1 MVLRYLRNEIN
12 LIGDLPQNHQLPYFS
27 RSYNTHA
34 VHFDSSSYIR
44 FVRQQYD
51 RAFQLSRVKLDEKL
65 LVTDIVKTEVRDD
78 YEVDV
83 LDETAVVRLLTTFTL
98 RALVSHLMEFVCKL
112 EAKVCPG
119 LRADTSIYILGLS
132 NVVGVRR

>member
-51 RAFQLSRVKLDEKL
+51 RAFQLSRVRLDEKL
-65 LVTDIVKTEVRDD
+65 LVTDIVKTEVRED

-83 LDETAVVRLLTTFTL
+83 LDETAVVRLLSTFTL
-98 RALVSHLMEFVCKL
+98 WALVNHLMEFVCKL
-112 EAKVCPG
+112 EAKVRPRG
-119 LRADTSIYILGLS
+119 LC
-132 NVVGVRR
+132 